1 VQLAVLFS
9 ISGPSSAYTPHAP
22 IFITGNSGF
31 NSSNGVS
38 GGSGLQSD
46 PYIIE
51 GWEIDSTLAIGIS
64 IANTDAHFI
73 IRNVYVHP
81 ATPYTSFGIA
91 LDTVKNGRMED
102 SLIIDHYVGIMID
115 GNSSNIAIAG
125 SGVSGSLVGA
135 IVKWRCNSVS
145 FVGNN
150 MSSSQDM
157 GIYSEA
163 DITVDGNT
171 FYDNLRGLFLY
182 SGATVKNN
190 HFLSNRLT
198 GIDMSHSAVGGT
210 ITNNRVEWN
219 GNSTG
224 WGGITFENESARWT
238 VSRNQIDHNHQFGI
252 WMAGSQNN
260 ITIME
265 NNLEN
270 NVGKGIY
277 IGRGIPDL
285 SRDITVFH
293 NNFVGNS
300 VPQAVD
306 ESGAVNRWDIG
317 CAGGGNY
324 WSDYIGPD
332 DVDCQTG
339 GAGSDGFG
347 ETPYILDADS
357 QDGYPIIQPLLFN
370 NTAPTV
376 TVLAPN
382 GGETWTG
389 GSVQNITWSMYDDF
403 DSDLSVWIQYSIDA
417 GSSWEDIPG
426 AQNISLPV
434 GNQTFPWTVPY
445 VNTDYAQVEV
455 EVMDSSGATATDYSD
470 DFFTI
475 FTDAPFIVATD
486 PTDGEIDVPVTAPI
500 VITFSESMNTSSVT
514 VSVVPTLAFARS
526 WSAGDTVLTLSH
538 VTPFMN
544 CTMYTVFVYGQDW
557 NGDNL
562 VPGPVPNPFS
572 FAVGCGAQFT
582 VTLLNPVGGE
592 DWTGGHFKTL
602 AWNVTDQGGPI
613 FNVTIDLS
621 YSVNGGSSWTDI
633 ALNISGS
640 NVTYPWLVPILDS
653 STAKVRACATKPNNG
668 TVCGSS
674 GLFTIDSTSPQ
685 ILQTSPTNGEID
697 VPVDTLIQFY
707 WSEVMN
713 VAYGY
718 ISMTPMI
725 AGNASW
731 NMSGTM
737 FQFAPISLLQQCT
750 QYWFTLIDFRDDSD
764 PGNNMSSGYT
774 LNFTTKCP
782 GSPSVALTSP
792 VGGEYLKGGSSFSI
806 TWTANDAETPN
817 NQLIFIINYTS
828 SASSGLVIGPVQG
841 ISSYLWTVP
850 AIDATDVIINITAI
864 DGDGMKG
871 WDESGPFTID
881 STPPSLSSHA
891 PTGWNVPVNASVD
904 AFFDEPVSAM
914 LNYTKESF
922 GLQEVATLRWVSVT
936 WHRVPSGSLFP
947 QEFHF
952 VPDSP
957 LEECAA
963 YMAHINGTFFDRA
976 LWYLTNP
983 TSWTFH
989 TVCPPSMSLQTLLG
1003 GKDWTGGSK
1012 HDVVWSMSD
1021 EIDTQLRVWMNYSK
1035 DGGLDGYPYSAY
1047 TGIRATGV
1055 ITYMWTVPLIDT
1067 ASAKVRVTVMDSS
1080 GLKTVT
1086 ESSAF
1091 QIDSTPP
1098 SILTSVPGA
1107 GSLGVKITDSIQV
1120 VFTEAIVRST
1130 AEQAFSISPDPGGV
1144 SFSWQRLGLG
1154 NDMLVVS
1161 HKPLSSKTDY
1171 VITFSTAIKDVSDPG
1186 NHPTAPLT
1194 LHFSTKPPPNVNPP
1208 VAKAVGKNQILVGEQ
1223 TTFDGSQSTGDIGSY
1238 VWTITDNQNNIVD
1251 VLVGMIVNYTFTHNG
1266 RYKVTLVVTDVNNGL
1281 PGTDSLEIV
1290 VTSNDNAGALI
1301 LLSSALLMGALLGG
1315 TEIGRMSLFMLV
1327 AVPVY
1332 KRKNKGKED
1341 PETRGMIKGYILVHP
1356 GDTYTDIK
1364 RNLSLNDGA
1373 LTWHLMKLEKASLI
1387 KSMIRGSRRLYFP
1400 ANMPLPFED
1409 GGDLHE
1415 IEKRMLQMVKT
1426 DPGMTVKVLAEELGV
1441 SSQLTL
1447 YHMRKL
1453 SQKGL
1458 VSLERRGL
1466 RLKVYPPPPRNA

>member
-1 VQLAVLFS
+1 VIIAAQAAIL
-9 ISGPSSAYTPHAP
+9 ISLPQTASAYAFHTP
-22 IFITGNSGF
+22 IVITSDSGF
-31 NSSNGVS
+31 NSSNGVT
-38 GGSGLQSD
+38 GGSGLPGD

-51 GWEIDSTLAIGIS
+51 GWEINTSASYGIS
-64 IANTDAHFI
+64 IQNTNAYFV
-73 IRNVYVHP
+73 IRGVYVHGGYWSGIYMYMVSGGRVENSTISDNDYGLYLSSVTNTTI
-81 ATPYTSFGIA
+81 ADNLITGNSCGIEAGGSINVTIEGNVVTSNFGLGVFVHSDYSVIRNNNVTWNGGEGLY
-91 LDTVKNGRMED
+91 LDGAAWLTVEGNEVANNYDGIVLEHRINNCTLSHNRIISNRVGIRYDNDSRMI
-102 SLIIDHYVGIMID
+102 SLIYNLIRQNTQDGLEIRGGIENLVAYNEISY
-115 GNSSNIAIAG
+115 NAG
-125 SGVSGSLVGA
+125 YGVR
-135 IVKWRCNSVS
+135 IMDP
-145 FVGNN
+145 F
-150 MSSSQDM
+150 
-157 GIYSEA
+157 
-163 DITVDGNT
+163 
-171 FYDNLRGLFLY
+171 
-182 SGATVKNN
+182 
-190 HFLSNRLT
+190 
-198 GIDMSHSAVGGT
+198 
-210 ITNNRVEWN
+210 
-219 GNSTG
+219 NSTNFL
-224 WGGITFENESARWT
+224 I
-238 VSRNQIDHNHQFGI
+238 H
-252 WMAGSQNN
+252 
-260 ITIME
+260 
-265 NNLEN
+265 
-270 NVGKGIY
+270 
-277 IGRGIPDL
+277 
-285 SRDITVFH
+285 H
-293 NNFVGNS
+293 NNFIGNS
-300 VPQAVD
+300 VPQAYD
-306 ESGAVNRWDIG
+306 YTGMYDRWHDG
-317 CAGGGNY
+317 CSVGGNY
-324 WSDYIGPD
+324 WSDYSGSD
-332 DVDCQTG
+332 GFDCVSG
-339 GAGSDGFG
+339 MAGSDGYG
-347 ETPYILDADS
+347 DTPYVIDSDS
-357 QDGYPIIQPLLFN
+357 QDNYPFMQPLDLSFN
-370 NTAPTV
+370 NTPPTV
-376 TVLAPN
+376 TVTSPN

-389 GSVQNITWSMYDDF
+389 GSVYNITWSMYDDF

-445 VNTDYAQVEV
+445 VNTDYAQVKV

-475 FTDAPFIVATD
+475 FTDAPFIVATN

-514 VSVVPTLAFARS
+514 VSVVPTHPFTHN
-526 WSAGDTVLTLSH
+526 WSAGDTVLTLNH
-538 VTPFMN
+538 ATPFMD

-613 FNVTIDLS
+613 FNVTIDLY

-653 STAKVRACATKPNNG
+653 SSAKVRACATKPNNN

-674 GLFTIDSTSPQ
+674 GLLTIDSTSPQ
-685 ILQTSPTNGEID
+685 ILQTSPANGEID
-697 VPVDTLIQFY
+697 VPVDTFIRFY

-718 ISMTPMI
+718 ISMTPTI

-782 GSPSVALTSP
+782 GPPSVALTSP

-891 PTGWNVPVNASVD
+891 PTGWNVPVIASVD

-914 LNYTKESF
+914 LNFTKESF
-922 GLQEVATLRWVSVT
+922 GLQEVATLRWGSVT
-936 WHRVPSGSLFP
+936 WHRVPSGSLFL

-1047 TGIRATGV
+1047 TGVRATGV

-1080 GLKTVT
+1080 GLKAVA

-1171 VITFSTAIKDVSDPG
+1171 VITFSTAIKDVSDSG
-1186 NHPTAPLT
+1186 NHPTAALT

-1208 VAKAVGKNQILVGEQ
+1208 VAKAVGKNQILVSEQ

-1281 PGTDSLEIV
+1281 PGIDSLEIV

-1415 IEKRMLQMVKT
+1415 IEKRMLHMVKT

-1441 SSQLTL
+1441 SSQLAL

-1453 SQKGL
+1453 SQRGL

-1466 RLKVYPPPPRNA
+1466 RLKAYPPSKRAT